1 MIEVPTIEVAQVPD
15 PIPEGVTILDVR
27 EPIEWHHGRIGDGS
41 ADAWAGSMRGLF
53 SFDESQAPQVILD
66 ETNGTVTSVHRSRHE
81 D

>member
-1 MIEVPTIEVAQVPD
+1 
-15 PIPEGVTILDVR
+15 
-27 EPIEWHHGRIGDGS
+27 
-41 ADAWAGSMRGLF
+41 MRGLF